1 MHQKL
6 MLTNHSRAGMNVILF
21 TIVVFVYW
29 LLFTDAFAW
38 VQPEYFLRWLPNS
51 LANGFDLQWR
61 DLGQALN
68 AIGLD
73 GAPRPRFLSYLLSA
87 ITAKLRIMG
96 YDYIVP
102 PPNLSPV
109 FVISIIASPI
119 LFYKFALNFFR
130 ERATAV
136 TSTLLYLTSVGF
148 ISSTSFLYHPG
159 KSLVNV
165 TALLLLWALSK
176 INLTSRPF
184 GHPINRQVLVV
195 MFLNMIGIAIDETYF
210 LISLCAL
217 LLFPQLFFSRCQRSS
232 ALFLKVKPLVL
243 YFAPYLVFL
252 AFLGFIA
259 VVARLIGPKIGVTFE
274 VTSGGYFQH
283 LYNSVTQ
290 VNYFSQP
297 IGAATG
303 PLWYTSAISLY
314 QVIERAVF
322 PAYLFSIYRI
332 EPFLRFFYW
341 GGIIAIAVAATF
353 ILYRRRGQASSV
365 GVRDVQP
372 QDHVFIRL
380 VGSFIA
386 FVFVSTAVQRLHSGT
401 ISGYFYGSMV
411 SIFISLIIAF
421 LFAGPHVRRYIS
433 FHALVI
439 VFAICSVS
447 NSYESTIK
455 NDYDHSMYVAQVHNG
470 DVSHAYNYPFV
481 TKDRFPNIQLEAA
494 KNRGPFH
501 DNHGQ
506 RAEMERIRRLWRNGT
521 PVDLNELGHWPAQD
535 TWFLAEMFYVYER
548 SGKAP

>member
-1 MHQKL
+1 MVFMHRKL
-6 MLTNHSRAGMNVILF
+6 MLTDPSRAGMNSILLA
-21 TIVVFVYW
+21 IAVFVYW
-29 LLFTDAFAW
+29 LLFADAFAW

-68 AIGLD
+68 ASGLD
-73 GAPRPRFLSYLLSA
+73 GSPRPRFLSYLLSA
-87 ITAKLRIMG
+87 ITAKLRIMA

-109 FVISIIASPI
+109 FVISIIASPV

-130 ERATAV
+130 DRATAV

-165 TALLLLWALSK
+165 AALLLLWALAS

-184 GHPINRQVLVV
+184 GHPINRQVLAV

-210 LISLCAL
+210 LISLCAV
-217 LLFPQLFFSRCQRSS
+217 LLFPRLFFSGCRRGN
-232 ALFLKVKPLVL
+232 ALSLAIKPLVW
-243 YFAPYLVFL
+243 YFAPYL
-252 AFLGFIA
+252 AFLVFIV
-259 VVARLIGPKIGVTFE
+259 VVAPLISSKIGM
-274 VTSGGYFQH
+274 TSGGYFGY
-283 LYNSVTQ
+283 LYGVTQ
-290 VNYFSQP
+290 AYYFSQP
-297 IGAATG
+297 IGAATE

-322 PAYLFSIYRI
+322 PAYLFSIYHI
-332 EPFLRFFYW
+332 EPFLRFCYR
-341 GGIIAIAVAATF
+341 GGIIAIVVAATF
-353 ILYRRRGQASSV
+353 VLYRRGERASSV
-365 GVRDVQP
+365 GARAIQSR
-372 QDHVFIRL
+372 DHVFIRL

-386 FVFVSTAVQRLHSGT
+386 FVFVSTAVQRLHPSGT
-401 ISGYFYGSMV
+401 ISGYIYGSMV
-411 SIFISLIIAF
+411 SIFISLMIAF
-421 LFAGPHVRRYIS
+421 LFAGPHVRHYIP

-447 NSYESTIK
+447 NGYESTVG
-455 NDYDHSMYVAQVHNG
+455 NDYNHAIYVAQVHNG
-470 DVSHAYNYPFV
+470 DVNHTYPFM
-481 TKDRFPNIQLEAA
+481 TKDRFPDIQLDAA

-521 PVDLNELGHWPAQD
+521 PVNLNELGHWPAQD
-535 TWFLAEMFYVYER
+535 TWFLAEMFYVYGR